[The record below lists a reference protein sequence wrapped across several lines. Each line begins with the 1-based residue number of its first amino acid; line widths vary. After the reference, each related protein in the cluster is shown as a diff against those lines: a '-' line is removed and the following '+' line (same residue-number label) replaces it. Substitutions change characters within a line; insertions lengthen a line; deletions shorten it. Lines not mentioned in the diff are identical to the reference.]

1 MKLAYSN
8 SGKKSEPTT
17 NRAKSRG
24 SVQRDTKVVL
34 AELVGKLKEKLHPK
48 KVAATSAGEKH
59 QRGELRP
66 NLDRL
71 TVGVDLGDQW
81 SNYCILGLE
90 GETLAE
96 GQLRTTQEDIAEF
109 FQALNAARVVIEVG
123 THSAW
128 VQEVIGGYGH
138 EVLVANPRLM
148 DGSKRRKRKN
158 DRIDANKLARLGRVD
173 PESLYPIQ
181 HRSREVRQ
189 DLVMLRARDALV
201 AARTEIINTTRG
213 LVKSMGTRLPKCS
226 SRSFAKKGEEA
237 VAVEMRAALLPLVRL
252 AATLSADIKEY
263 DKKIEELGREKYGHT
278 ALLRQVKGVGPITAL
293 AYVLTLENPERF
305 VKSRD
310 VGPYLGLVP
319 RQEDSGESQ
328 PQLGISKA
336 GDTMVR
342 KLLVGSAQYIL
353 GPFGPDTDLRRYG
366 LRLCER
372 GGKNAKKRA
381 AVAVARKLA
390 VLLHCLWVSGE
401 GQRAGAA
408 PRHGSDDRAGGGCI
422 EESENIKSERTI

>member
-1 MKLAYSN
+1 
-8 SGKKSEPTT
+8 
-17 NRAKSRG
+17 
-24 SVQRDTKVVL
+24 VQRDPKEVL
-34 AELVGKLKEKLHPK
+34 AELLGKLREKLDPRV
-48 KVAATSAGEKH
+48 VAASAGKEDG
-59 QRGELRP
+59 RGELRP

-81 SNYCILGLE
+81 SHYCILGLE

-96 GQLRTTQEDIAEF
+96 GQLRTTPQDVTEF
-109 FQALNAARVVIEVG
+109 FAALNVARVVVEVG

-128 VQEVIGGYGH
+128 VREVICGYGH

-148 DGSKRRKRKN
+148 EGSKRRKRKN

-173 PESLYPIQ
+173 PQSLHPMQ
-181 HRSREVRQ
+181 HRSPGVRQ
-189 DLVMLRARDALV
+189 DLVMLRARDVLV
-201 AARTEIINTTRG
+201 AARTELINATRG
-213 LVKSMGTRLPKCS
+213 LVKSMGARLPKCS
-226 SRSFAKKGEEA
+226 SPSFAQKVEEA
-237 VAVEMRAALLPLVRL
+237 VPAEIREALLPLVRMT
-252 AATLSADIKEY
+252 AALSDSIQGY
-263 DKKIEELGREKYGHT
+263 DEKIEKLASEKYGHT
-278 ALLRQVKGVGPITAL
+278 TLLRQVKGVGPITAL

-319 RQEDSGESQ
+319 KQEDSGESQ

-342 KLLVGSAQYIL
+342 RLLVGSAQYIL

-390 VLLHCLWVSGE
+390 VLLHRLWVSGE
-401 GQRAGAA
+401 VYEPLRHAMVPIAA
-408 PRHGSDDRAGGGCI
+408 AA
-422 EESENIKSERTI
+422 